1 MRVDMAK
8 KRMMDSSLVESV
20 LGKNHSMIIDE
31 DWYEHTIIDHL
42 VDSMGYEHLFGPDV
56 RRSSENYQDVFI
68 PDVLRKHCL
77 MSIKGCLRRQLM
89 RQFSKLR
96 ILRVEVLSSGMKFL
110 MTIFSLVWK
119 SVILMVKKNGM
130 KSFAF

>member
-56 RRSSENYQDVFI
+56 RRSSENYQDVLF
-68 PDVLRKHCL
+68 LMFSRKHCL
-77 MSIKGCLRRQLM
+77 MSIKGCLRRAIDVGNSQ
-89 RQFSKLR
+89 
-96 ILRVEVLSSGMKFL
+96 
-110 MTIFSLVWK
+110 
-119 SVILMVKKNGM
+119 N
-130 KSFAF
+130 